1 MIYCN
6 PIPIAA
12 GCFLEQNV
20 VKDGLKVIFDAIYNL
35 ISIGQN
41 VFLKNG
47 FYNINFIQRNLTY
60 PFSPETINMVKYLPS
75 SEAKFKKGITPIKF
89 YFKYNVRKIEN

>member
-12 GCFLEQNV
+12 GCFLEQNI

-60 PFSPETINMVKYLPS
+60 PFSHETINMVKYLPS
-75 SEAKFKKGITPIKF
+75 NEAKFKKGITPIIVVF
-89 YFKYNVRKIEN
+89 